1 MVSMLAGRRS
11 CLAWVLT
18 FAIAAW
24 AEVAGGQVML
34 AQNAR
39 VTLTRADYETELARR
54 VPADHRAEFAA
65 SPQRIAE
72 LLNVLLVRKTL
83 AAEARE
89 AGLDREPIGEGAGV
103 DADTILSQR
112 MLAKLDADARAD
124 FDRRIDRFT
133 AKARE
138 DYLVNRQYHVA
149 PEQIE
154 LSQIFLDVEKR
165 GGEEALRI
173 AEAARARLSGG
184 ADFAALAREVSDD
197 AESAAKGGRVVWT
210 RRTRLDPA
218 LARTVSAMKEIGE
231 VSDVVRTQN
240 GYTIVRLD
248 GKTPPRPQ
256 TFDEAKDRILA
267 QLRADHVDA
276 SRTAKTEAIVADPKL
291 RVNQPAID
299 ALVIAPAPEA
309 VRRALQAVPPS
320 TPPN

>member
-1 MVSMLAGRRS
+1 MLSILAGRRS
-11 CLAWVLT
+11 CLAWVLA
-18 FAIAAW
+18 FSIAAW
-24 AEVAGGQVML
+24 TEVAGGQVML

-54 VPADHRAEFAA
+54 VPEDHRAEFAG

-72 LLNVLLVRKTL
+72 LLNLLLVRKTL

-89 AGLDREPIGEGAGV
+89 AGLDREPLGEGAGV
-103 DADTILSQR
+103 DEDTILSQR
-112 MLAKLDADARAD
+112 LLAKLDAEARAD
-124 FDRRIDRFT
+124 FDRRIEGFT

-138 DYLVNRQYHVA
+138 DYLVNRQNYVA

-165 GGEEALRI
+165 GDEEALRI
-173 AEAARARLSGG
+173 AGMARARLSDG

-210 RRTRLDPA
+210 RRTRLDPT
-218 LARTVSAMKEIGE
+218 LARTVSAMKQIGE
-231 VSDVVRTQN
+231 ISDVVRTQN

-248 GKTPPRPQ
+248 GKRPARQQ
-256 TFDEAKDRILA
+256 TFDEAKDRILT
-267 QLRADHVDA
+267 QLRQDHVDA
-276 SRTAKTEAIVADPKL
+276 SRTAKADAIVADPKL

-299 ALVIAPAPEA
+299 ALVIDPAPEA
-309 VRRALQAVPPS
+309 VRRALQAVPPGP
-320 TPPN
+320 PPN